1 MTMSSSLT
9 AGWLAGIA
17 FDVGFQRCLINRD
30 ASADVGCFGGG
41 DLPAATTE
49 PTEPLGCA
57 IAGGKVD
64 FGCSCSRPY
73 SDFGG
78 VDVGGLGCSTCFG
91 GSDVGC
97 GAGDGVDD
105 DDDAFD
111 VTLCCASVT
120 KNGTSAFSAHSFAV
134 NN

>member
-9 AGWLAGIA
+9 AGLLAGIA

-41 DLPAATTE
+41 GLSAATTE
-49 PTEPLGCA
+49 PTEPLGRG

-73 SDFGG
+73 NDVGG
-78 VDVGGLGCSTCFG
+78 VDAGGLGCSTCLC
-91 GSDVGC
+91 GSDC
-97 GAGDGVDD
+97 D
-105 DDDAFD
+105 FD
-111 VTLCCASVT
+111 VAVCWLMVF
-120 KNGTSAFSAHSFAV
+120 KKGTSAFSAHSFAV
-134 NN
+134 KS